1 MVSRRQRHAPLP
13 AALVLALSVAL
24 AACLLEPVDV
34 PPQATAPARETAA
47 PATPAPAP
55 AESAVSDEICSLMA
69 TGELFCWDAS
79 DVGEAI
85 VVPGRYIAVEES
97 AGETCAITHDGDS
110 VCWGAGR
117 PAGRDPR

>member
-1 MVSRRQRHAPLP
+1 MIPRRHRHAPLP
-13 AALVLALSVAL
+13 AALALSAAL
-24 AACLLEPVDV
+24 VACLLEPVDA

-47 PATPAPAP
+47 PATPTPSPAGP
-55 AESAVSDEICSLMA
+55 GVGEEICALMA
-69 TGELFCWDAS
+69 TGELFCWDTG

-97 AGETCAITHDGDS
+97 GGETCAITEAGGS

-117 PAGRDPR
+117 PADRAPP